1 MLRSDVLQGG
11 PLTPSFQAAV
21 FDMDGVVTHTAA
33 LHAAAWKRV
42 FDELLRKRDGDSFH
56 PFDERHEYRA
66 YVDGKPRLDGVRGFL
81 RARGI
86 TLDGDAESALAQ
98 RKDAEFERAMREQG
112 VEPFAT
118 TLALIRALRDHGVR
132 LGLVTSSRHGR
143 EVLAA
148 AGITSLFDTRLDGID
163 LDERE
168 LAGKP
173 EPDMFVAAAEAL
185 GVAPPQTVVFE
196 DAVAGVQAGRRGG
209 FGLVVGVARD
219 GNADALALA
228 GAHAVVADLGELDI
242 ARLDDLFR
250 ERRQAMSWL
259 LEEHGFDA
267 ARERQ
272 METLFAIGNGYL
284 GVRGALDTPPP
295 GAQCDLFVAGIYDR
309 KRPDRPYS
317 ELEFLTP
324 DRGENPYAEL
334 VSLPFPFRII
344 ASVEGELLEFGGGRG
359 RGLRRTLDL
368 ARGVLDIEARY
379 ETGGGRRTTIRSR
392 RCASLTDPHLLLQEA
407 HTIAENHFA
416 EVALQP
422 TLEQPELAQHHPH
435 LECREHIRDG
445 DVEIARYMTRASG
458 FEICLASR
466 TWRVDGGIRRL
477 TSVFTSREVGDVRS
491 AAVEHLQAQ
500 GRDFEPLLAAHE
512 AAWACFWERADIRV
526 PGEPA
531 VEQALRFGSYHLR
544 LPAADDPR
552 VSIGARALTG
562 RAYEGH
568 VFWDVEIFML
578 PFHLHTDPA
587 RARNLLMFRHATL
600 EGARRHARELG
611 QRGACFAWESDV
623 VGNDV
628 TPSRIVLKSTGRS
641 IPIFTGRQQ
650 IHVTADVAY
659 AVWRYWNATLD
670 EDFLA
675 GPGADILFETARFWA
690 GRVVRGPRRLHIR
703 GVVGPD
709 EYHHDVDDNAY
720 TNWMARF
727 NLERAAWTAERLGRH
742 RAEAQAWRGVACEL
756 HCPGPRADGVIEQF
770 EGFFELDDY
779 PLSADERFRAPVA
792 RLFDWEEVNRRKVI
806 KQADVL
812 MLPMLFP
819 DAFDDNVVAANYRY
833 YEPLTDHGSSLSP
846 AVHAAIAARLGLVD
860 DAERYWRESLW
871 LDLSNTMEN
880 STLGIHAAAMGAT
893 WQALVF
899 GWLGIRFDNEGPCAA
914 PRAAERMPLGWR
926 SVALTLAWRGRS
938 YQLEVARP

>member
-1 MLRSDVLQGG
+1 M
-11 PLTPSFQAAV
+11 TPAFQAAV
-21 FDMDGVVTHTAA
+21 FDMDGVVTRTAA

-42 FDELLRKRDGDSFH
+42 FDELLRQRDGDGFR
-56 PFDERHEYRA
+56 PFDEDREYRA
-66 YVDGKPRLDGVRGFL
+66 YVDGKPRIDGVRGFL

-86 TLDGDAESALAQ
+86 TLDEDAESALA
-98 RKDAEFERAMREQG
+98 RCKDAEFEHAVRERG
-112 VEPFAT
+112 VEPFAS
-118 TLALIRALRDHGVR
+118 TLALVRALRGQGIRV
-132 LGLVTSSRHGR
+132 GLVTSSRHGR
-143 EVLAA
+143 EILAA
-148 AGITSLFDTRLDGID
+148 TGIASLFDTRLDGID
-163 LDERE
+163 LDERD
-168 LAGKP
+168 LDGKP
-173 EPDMFVAAAEAL
+173 EPDAFVAAAEAL
-185 GVAPPQTVVFE
+185 GVAPAHAVVFE

-219 GNADALALA
+219 GNVETLAQA
-228 GAHAVVADLGELDI
+228 GAHEVVADLGELDV

-250 ERRQAMSWL
+250 ERQQAMSWL
-259 LEEHGFDA
+259 LEEHGFDV

-272 METLFAIGNGYL
+272 METLFAVGNGYL
-284 GVRGALDTPPP
+284 GIRGALDSPPP
-295 GAQCDLFVAGIYDR
+295 GAQCDLFIAGIYDR

-324 DRGENPYAEL
+324 DRGEDPYAEL

-344 ASVEGELLEFGGGRG
+344 ASVEGEALEFDRERG

-368 ARGVLDIEARY
+368 ALGVLEIEARY

-392 RCASLTDPHLLLQEA
+392 RCASLADPHLLLQEA
-407 HTIAENHFA
+407 HAIAENHFA

-435 LECREHIRDG
+435 VECREHVRVG
-445 DVEIARYMTRASG
+445 DVEIARYTTRASG

-466 TWRVDGGIRRL
+466 SWRVDGVMRRL
-477 TSVFTSREVGDVRS
+477 TSVFTSREVSDARS
-491 AAVEHLQAQ
+491 AALGHLDEQ
-500 GRDFEPLLAAHE
+500 GQGFDDLLAAHE
-512 AAWACFWERADIRV
+512 AAWKRFWEQADIRV
-526 PGEPA
+526 PGQPA
-531 VEQALRFGSYHLR
+531 TEQALRFGSYHLR
-544 LPAADDPR
+544 LPAADDAR

-600 EGARRHARELG
+600 DGARRHARELG
-611 QRGACFAWESDV
+611 QHGACYAWESDIA
-623 VGNDV
+623 GNDV

-659 AVWRYWNATLD
+659 AVWRYWDATLD

-675 GPGADILFETARFWA
+675 GPGSEILFETARFWA
-690 GRVVRGPRRLHIR
+690 ARVDRGPQRLHIR

-742 RAEAQAWRGVACEL
+742 GAEAQTWQGIATEL
-756 HCPGPRADGVIEQF
+756 HCPRPRADGVIEQF
-770 EGFFELDDY
+770 EGFFDLDDY

-792 RLFDWEEVNRRKVI
+792 RLFDWEQVNRRKVI

-812 MLPMLFP
+812 MLPLLFP
-819 DAFDDNVVAANYRY
+819 DAFDDDVVAANYRY

-846 AVHAAIAARLGLVD
+846 AVHATIAARLGLVR

-899 GWLGIRFDNEGPCAA
+899 GWLGVRFDDAG
-914 PRAAERMPLGWR
+914 PRADPRAIERIPPGWR
-926 SVALTLAWRGRS
+926 SVALMLSWRGRS
-938 YQLEVARP
+938 YPLEVARP